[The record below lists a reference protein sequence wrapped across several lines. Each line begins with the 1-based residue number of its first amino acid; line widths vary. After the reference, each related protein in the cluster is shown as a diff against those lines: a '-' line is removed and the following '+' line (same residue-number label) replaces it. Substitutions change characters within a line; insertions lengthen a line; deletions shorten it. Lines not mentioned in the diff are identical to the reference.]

1 MRYKVVLLV
10 FAFINILYAHPHTFI
25 DLYPKVIHK
34 NNTITSLHMTWK
46 FDEMTSQMLVME
58 FDQNGNGKIDKE
70 ENKYIK
76 ENYFDPLKDYGFY
89 TYVTVNKKRI
99 SIKPTN
105 FIVAIN
111 KEGFVTYEFD
121 IELNID
127 KKSIFIDFY
136 DEDNF
141 TAFMLKKEFVSSNI
155 PYIVRGIDQDFYY
168 ARRLEFR

>member
-10 FAFINILYAHPHTFI
+10 FVFINILYAHPHTFI

-89 TYVTVNKKRI
+89 TYVVKR
-99 SIKPTN
+99 STE
-105 FIVAIN
+105 V
-111 KEGFVTYEFD
+111 
-121 IELNID
+121 
-127 KKSIFIDFY
+127 
-136 DEDNF
+136 
-141 TAFMLKKEFVSSNI
+141 VS
-155 PYIVRGIDQDFYY
+155 F
-168 ARRLEFR
+168 